1 MAYPNGCRHEFT
13 FLPRLWPFPVA
24 LAVVSLA
31 LLLMWPVLALQ
42 QYWTG
47 SGSWQYVPVT
57 SFAEAFKKHKTGL
70 KSAEGLAV
78 PFDKTT
84 SSKDALV
91 NKRFSLSSRQPQR
104 AMNAFQE
111 HFCLR
116 VFFSCQT
123 SFHRAGLLE
132 SSALS
137 PVPCFMHHITPACQ
151 VCFVLDQER
160 NFMGIL

>member
-1 MAYPNGCRHEFT
+1 M
-13 FLPRLWPFPVA
+13 L
-24 LAVVSLA
+24 S
-31 LLLMWPVLALQ
+31 VLALQ

-47 SGSWQYVPVT
+47 SGAWSYVPVA

-91 NKRFSLSSRQPQR
+91 NERFSLSSRQLRR
-104 AMNAFQE
+104 AMNAFQK

-116 VFFSCQT
+116 VFFLVR
-123 SFHRAGLLE
+123 RASTGQGCLRCP
-132 SSALS
+132 ALR
-137 PVPCFMHHITPACQ
+137 PV
-151 VCFVLDQER
+151 R
-160 NFMGIL
+160 W

>member
-1 MAYPNGCRHEFT
+1 MYMAYPNGCRHEIT

-31 LLLMWPVLALQ
+31 SLLMLPVLALQ

-47 SGSWQYVPVT
+47 SGSWQYVPVA

-91 NKRFSLSSRQPQR
+91 HERFSLSSRQLQR
-104 AMNAFQE
+104 AVSALQE

-116 VFFSCQT
+116 VCFLSNAVVRHCCFLHQT
-123 SFHRAGLLE
+123 KLA
-132 SSALS
+132 
-137 PVPCFMHHITPACQ
+137 CHI
-151 VCFVLDQER
+151 CFVTSGEAS
-160 NFMGIL
+160 GYV